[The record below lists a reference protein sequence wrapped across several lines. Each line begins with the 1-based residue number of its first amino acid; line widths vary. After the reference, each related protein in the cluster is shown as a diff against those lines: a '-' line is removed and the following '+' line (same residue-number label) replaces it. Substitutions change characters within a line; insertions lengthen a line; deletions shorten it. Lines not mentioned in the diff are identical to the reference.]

1 MSDKNTFS
9 TPFQYCRILFKF
21 FLFIVVI
28 SNVVINV
35 TALKE
40 QEGTP
45 GWEWGLGPLV
55 KRSERKSVVSTENGQ
70 VSSVRVSDGTA
81 GFYHL
86 QFITLEPNSLFLP
99 VVLHADMVFYVHTGS
114 GKLTWMDENERKSVD
129 LRIGDV
135 FRLPFGAIFFLESNL
150 EPARQK
156 LRVYSIFANSGDD
169 IREPVNTPYSS
180 IRDLVLGFDRK
191 VLQAA
196 FHVPEDV
203 IEVLN
208 GTEVPAIVHGVPK
221 STKKTLWEMEAQF
234 MKSLLRRG
242 SYSFFDIQRNK
253 KKSTKLFNVFQEK
266 PDFENCNGWST
277 VINRKKL
284 PALKGSH
291 IGIYVV
297 NLTKGSMMGPHWNPT
312 ATEIGI
318 AIQGEGMVRV
328 VCSST
333 GTQQGCKN
341 MRFRVDEGDVFA
353 VPRFNP
359 MAQMAFNNNSF
370 VFVGFSTS
378 TKRHHP
384 QYLAGKAS
392 VLRTLDRQILEAS
405 FNVTNTTMDQILEAQ
420 GDSVILECT
429 SCAEEEMRLMEEERR
444 RAEEETRRKE
454 EEEARKREEKQRR
467 KEEEARKKEEE
478 KARKAEEERREREAE
493 ETRRREEEAAREKE
507 EERRRQ
513 QEEARKREE
522 EEAKRQEEEI
532 RRRQEEE
539 EARKKEEEEEREKQ
553 EAEEARR
560 KQEKKEARKKEEE
573 EEREKQEAEEARR
586 KQEKK
591 EARRR
596 QEEEEEARRQEEEIR
611 RRQEE
616 QEARKREEE
625 EETERQVEEERRRQE
640 KEETRRQ
647 QEEEEEEARRR
658 QQEEEEE
665 EARRRQEKE
674 ETRRQQEAEEDEARR
689 REESRRQQEEEAQRE
704 AEEEEETRRQ
714 QEEEARRQEEEEE
727 ETRRSEEEEAREAER
742 RRQEEAERQE
752 EEARRQEE
760 EAETRR
766 QQEEEEAKRQEGEEE
781 EARRSEEE
789 SARRQEEEM
798 ERRHQEE
805 KKKKKLKKRTGA
817 DMN

>member
-55 KRSERKSVVSTENGQ
+55 KRSERKSVVSTENGE
-70 VSSVRVSDGTA
+70 VSLVRVSDGTA
-81 GFYHL
+81 AFYHL

-318 AIQGEGMVRV
+318 AIQGGGMVRV

-429 SCAEEEMRLMEEERR
+429 SCAEEEMRLMKEERR

-478 KARKAEEERREREAE
+478 EARKAEEERREREAE

-539 EARKKEEEEEREKQ
+539 
-553 EAEEARR
+553 
-560 KQEKKEARKKEEE
+560 EARKKEEE

-658 QQEEEEE
+658 Q
-665 EARRRQEKE
+665 EKE

-689 REESRRQQEEEAQRE
+689 REES
-704 AEEEEETRRQ
+704 RRQ

-766 QQEEEEAKRQEGEEE
+766 QQEEEEARRQEGEEE
-781 EARRSEEE
+781 EARGSEEE

-805 KKKKKLKKRTGA
+805 EEEEEEEETKEEDRGRHELIRRRTFLNVA
-817 DMN
+817 